1 MDSLQNFTTFTKTY
15 YNVVCSR
22 DALSHFIRCWWEII
36 SSVQILLYACTTF
49 PYISFERHEGKDK
62 IKCYFMPLLC
72 TFLYIYFEYELYVWC
87 QWVRRK
93 NIIVF
98 YEICSSILSKYC
110 NIMVIIIFITPRDD
124 VMQTLYIVW
133 AEWWWRLLSPLAGHV
148 WYGVAHNSIFLHL
161 FFYSSAPSQCQGKH
175 SNSKISFHRW
185 KKERERWLPY
195 IFTGMPTFYP
205 GFVYIKVNSNIQL
218 TFALL
223 LHYEC
228 KYFGFSRGKKKMEN
242 YSLHFRT

>member
-49 PYISFERHEGKDK
+49 PCISFERHEGKDK

-87 QWVRRK
+87 QWVRRN

-161 FFYSSAPSQCQGKH
+161 FS
-175 SNSKISFHRW
+175 I
-185 KKERERWLPY
+185 
-195 IFTGMPTFYP
+195 
-205 GFVYIKVNSNIQL
+205 
-218 TFALL
+218 LL
-223 LHYEC
+223 LRLSVRENTATAKSHFTDGKRSVSDDYPIFSPEC
-228 KYFGFSRGKKKMEN
+228 RHFILDLCTSKSIRIFS
-242 YSLHFRT
+242 

>member
-49 PYISFERHEGKDK
+49 PCISFEWHEGKDK
-62 IKCYFMPLLC
+62 IKCYFIPLLC

-185 KKERERWLPY
+185 KNGAWAMITLYFHRNADILSWICVHQSQFEYSVNFCSTSALWVQ
-195 IFTGMPTFYP
+195 IFWF
-205 GFVYIKVNSNIQL
+205 
-218 TFALL
+218 FA
-223 LHYEC
+223 
-228 KYFGFSRGKKKMEN
+228 R
-242 YSLHFRT
+242 